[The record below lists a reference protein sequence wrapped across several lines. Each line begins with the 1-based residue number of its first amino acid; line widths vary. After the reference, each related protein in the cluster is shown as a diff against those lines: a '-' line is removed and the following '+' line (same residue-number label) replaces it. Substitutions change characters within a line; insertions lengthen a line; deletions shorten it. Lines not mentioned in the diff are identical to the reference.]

1 MAFIMIFLIKEGKLS
16 TEDFPKIEAKMHE
29 IIKRGDK
36 IQREE
41 WDRDEAI
48 KYFKSIGENY
58 KAEIISEEGKLST
71 EDFPKIE
78 AKMHEIIKR
87 GDKIQREEW
96 DRDEAIKYFKS
107 IGENYKAEIISDLP
121 KDEVISLWSG

>member
-1 MAFIMIFLIKEGKLS
+1 MDIIRHDAAHIFAQSLKELYPEAQITIGPS
-16 TEDFPKIEAKMHE
+16 IEDGFYYDFSY
-29 IIKRGDK
+29 R
-36 IQREE
+36 
-41 WDRDEAI
+41 
-48 KYFKSIGENY
+48 
-58 KAEIISEEGKLST
+58 EGKLST

-121 KDEVISLWSG
+121 KDEVISLCRQGEQS